1 MDDTDLGGGGPK
13 EQVRKWLDR
22 SGARLEM
29 QVAHQLWRAGAL
41 DVSQGRTYPADQSE
55 TGLRET
61 DVVAH
66 FRTRM
71 PQRAVEVVL
80 VIECKS
86 DRRFPWAV
94 LTQDRNAGG
103 MLAPRDGAILDVL
116 DVAGEGLGRLEGT
129 HRVPLLHPVDV
140 PQAYA
145 ITTAAA
151 AGQAKERQDHAW
163 NACRQASSAARALRD
178 DLGPVSGELLRI
190 MVPVVVTAAP
200 LVQLYLD
207 EQGDEQ
213 MSVIPRALLMSRLL
227 PGDRVQAVYV
237 LNDASL
243 DQLASDAGKIRDG
256 LSIRVA

>member
-1 MDDTDLGGGGPK
+1 MSDTYTGGGGPE

-29 QVAHQLWRAGAL
+29 RVAHRLWSAGAL

-71 PQRAVEVVL
+71 PRRPVEVVL
-80 VIECKS
+80 VVECKN
-86 DRRFPWAV
+86 DKRFPWVV
-94 LTQDRNAGG
+94 LTQDRGARG
-103 MLAPRDGAILDVL
+103 MLSNRDGAILDAL
-116 DVAGEGLGRLEGT
+116 EVAGEGVDRLEGT

-145 ITTAAA
+145 VTTAAA
-151 AGQAKERQDHAW
+151 GESPKERQDHAW
-163 NACRQASSAARALRD
+163 NACRQASSAARALKD
-178 DLGPVSGELLRI
+178 DLGPVRGELLRI
-190 MVPVVVTAAP
+190 LVPVVVTAAP

-213 MSVIPRALLMSRLL
+213 LSVIPRALLMSRLL

-237 LNDASL
+237 VNDGSL
-243 DQLASDAGKIRDG
+243 DQLASDARKIRDG
-256 LSIRVA
+256 L